1 MKDRNALVTGSTR
14 GIGAAVAEALAAE
27 GCNVMLSGFGE
38 MAAIEAERERLAR
51 QYGVSVAY
59 NPADLSEEADC
70 DSLVEATVG
79 AFGSVDILVNNA
91 VIRYFHG
98 IDEFPRNEWNHAL
111 AINVTAPFI
120 LTQKVLPGMR
130 ERKWGRIVN
139 FSSVL
144 GMAARSGRADYV
156 VSKHAMLGLTRAT
169 AAEIRDIEGITCNAI
184 CPGSVLTPNTE
195 IKINELAEERSLSFE
210 EATEV
215 FLARRGQTRNFI
227 NPAQVAKFMIFL
239 CQDSSHDI
247 TGAAL
252 PIDQGRS
259 STWLEFGGT

>member
-91 VIRYFHG
+91 VIRFSTASMSFRVMNG
-98 IDEFPRNEWNHAL
+98 IM
-111 AINVTAPFI
+111 
-120 LTQKVLPGMR
+120 Q
-130 ERKWGRIVN
+130 
-139 FSSVL
+139 
-144 GMAARSGRADYV
+144 
-156 VSKHAMLGLTRAT
+156 
-169 AAEIRDIEGITCNAI
+169 
-184 CPGSVLTPNTE
+184 
-195 IKINELAEERSLSFE
+195 
-210 EATEV
+210 
-215 FLARRGQTRNFI
+215 
-227 NPAQVAKFMIFL
+227 
-239 CQDSSHDI
+239 
-247 TGAAL
+247 
-252 PIDQGRS
+252 
-259 STWLEFGGT
+259 